1 MVGLLVTL
9 VTFTV
14 LVALLLAALVV
25 VTVLPVFVA
34 LQMADARG
42 FSTARW
48 LIVSGL
54 TVLAGVGYAYL
65 LHKHTHVPTVV
76 ALLPLGLTWAGP
88 GALWL
93 LEAGQT
99 RLGGSAGRHE

>member
-14 LVALLLAALVV
+14 LVAVAVAALVA
-25 VTVLPVFVA
+25 VTVVPVFVA
-34 LQMADARG
+34 LQMADARR

-48 LIVSGL
+48 LVFSLL
-54 TVLAGVGYAYL
+54 TVLVGVGYAYL
-65 LHKHTHVPTVV
+65 LHKHTHVPTIV

-99 RLGGSAGRHE
+99 RIGGTAHRHE